1 MEEITI
7 RISDI
12 KSFSGGVITYTLFD
26 DSEHYIDLE
35 RCRKNWVDHVNSR
48 GSFVD
53 QNRNRAVISLD
64 DSRYIGTS
72 NTVFEERCVIFYE
85 DVHVRLLIGQ
95 DNNKE
100 DKILLEEFFRKLL
113 QEQYLVF
120 DNT

>member
-12 KSFSGGVITYTLFD
+12 KDFSAGVITYTLSD
-26 DSEHYIDLE
+26 DLEHYIDLE
-35 RCRKNWVDHVNSR
+35 RCRKNWVDHVNSS
-48 GSFVD
+48 GSYMD
-53 QNRNRAVISLD
+53 QNGNKAVISMD

-72 NTVFEERCVIFYE
+72 DTIYEERCVIFYE

-95 DNNKE
+95 NINKE
-100 DKILLEEFFRKLL
+100 DKIFLEEFFRKLL

>member
-12 KSFSGGVITYTLFD
+12 KDFSGGVITYTLPD
-26 DSEHYIDLE
+26 DSKHFIDLE
-35 RCRKNWVDHVNSR
+35 RCRKNWVDHVNSS
-48 GSFVD
+48 GTFVD
-53 QNRNRAVISLD
+53 QNGNRTVISLD

-72 NTVFEERCVIFYE
+72 NTVSEERCVIFYE

-95 DNNKE
+95 DI
-100 DKILLEEFFRKLL
+100 DKKDKTALNEFFRKLS
-113 QEQYLVF
+113 EDHYRVF